1 MDNGIWLAR
10 IDSPKGLRQQSQYNK
25 PMLSWHKT
33 KQTQSKPPVAVCYR
47 LLVPLHSH
55 REWAHRVSGN
65 VNVFTNI

>member
-33 KQTQSKPPVAVCYR
+33 KQTQSKPPVAG
-47 LLVPLHSH
+47 LLPVTGSSSLPPGVGTSSL
-55 REWAHRVSGN
+55 W
-65 VNVFTNI
+65 